1 MTWQDANNFCASQYG
16 TTLATITSEEEV
28 AELQNLINVD
38 SAPRFYIGLNDH
50 ESEGTWKWASGY
62 ECDAGNCAS
71 EGWLPWCDFNGIVA
85 PWSLGSVFGYNDDD
99 CGEIA
104 NANDV
109 WDWNCAESVYD
120 GDCSFAR
127 PFFCDKPAPPTF
139 FVNYGVGCNGLGVE
153 DMHGGGTGEYED
165 CVCDAFF
172 EGARAVTVAEAI
184 TGSVSFPE
192 SAVPE
197 LHSPKYLTFSCR
209 DEPSPDVCSDE
220 AGSDHR
226 WGVESGTALPSSGVP
241 ASSFVR
247 YDLFHTNN
255 EGERLN
261 GYLLCVPPEATSVP
275 TDAATSSHWVVA
287 GHPLDSVWISRDDEY
302 SEILPLV
309 ECVEDSSRTASI
321 SAGEGPQIAVTCCN
335 DDGSLLP
342 AEDDPQTPYWG
353 DQTFSE
359 AKGFCESLDGD
370 YRLCTRT
377 ELLSRK
383 FANEVMGN
391 KNGERYNWVSD
402 ECALSTEPEEPT
414 TYDGFEMIE
423 RHRNVADGYFSSG
436 ASSGIE
442 NADNPD
448 ANTYC
453 VIGALDSAD
462 YLQDGAHYEFKLIYK
477 YSDGSEDVLEWTQTS
492 WLTAGSITGADLSKI
507 VDSEANDDNRRF
519 RGLGRSNSGPTLLDG
534 NGNVP
539 YWWHAV
545 ASNRAHNGGIPAH
558 QSRIAY
564 SSELW
569 VRVPAADD
577 VECECPSPS
586 PAPAVSAHYLARG
599 KADTNKLP
607 NDPEVVFYCEND
619 EESEAAYAST
629 RATIAAINPYLIGVR
644 CCNDDGEGWSPATVS
659 ESLPTACSDE
669 DFEHAATFAE
679 ANQMCTDN
687 GYRLCTLQEMLS
699 GMTEDTGCYYNH
711 VYNWVSDACQL
722 SSAASAAVS
731 APYSG
736 SGGGSNAAAAA
747 SSGGFIPLV
756 VGASIGVLVIAGIV
770 AFAVLMKRK
779 RSGNKKEAEMAKA
792 AHVPE
797 ASPASADGVETI

>member
-28 AELQNLINVD
+28 AEIQNLVNAD

-62 ECDAGNCAS
+62 ECDGGNCAS

-85 PWSLGSVFGYNDDD
+85 PWSMGSQFDYNDDD

-104 NANDV
+104 NVNDV
-109 WDWNCAESVYD
+109 RDWGDWPCAESSSVYD

-127 PFFCDKPAPPTF
+127 PFFCDKPAPPTEESSTF
-139 FVNYGVGCNGLGVE
+139 FVNYGLGCNGLGVE

-184 TGSVSFPE
+184 SGSVSFPE

-247 YDLFHTNN
+247 YDLYHTNN

-309 ECVEDSSRTASI
+309 ECVEDSSLVASI

-342 AEDDPQTPYWG
+342 ADDLSPPYWHE
-353 DQTFSE
+353 QTFSE

-414 TYDGFEMIE
+414 
-423 RHRNVADGYFSSG
+423 S
-436 ASSGIE
+436 
-442 NADNPD
+442 
-448 ANTYC
+448 
-453 VIGALDSAD
+453 
-462 YLQDGAHYEFKLIYK
+462 HY
-477 YSDGSEDVLEWTQTS
+477 V
-492 WLTAGSITGADLSKI
+492 
-507 VDSEANDDNRRF
+507 
-519 RGLGRSNSGPTLLDG
+519 
-534 NGNVP
+534 
-539 YWWHAV
+539 
-545 ASNRAHNGGIPAH
+545 
-558 QSRIAY
+558 
-564 SSELW
+564 
-569 VRVPAADD
+569 
-577 VECECPSPS
+577 
-586 PAPAVSAHYLARG
+586 ARG
-599 KADTNKLP
+599 KPTSGQFEDDTE
-607 NDPEVVFYCEND
+607 DGEVVFYCED
-619 EESEAAYAST
+619 DDAYQAAYLST
-629 RATIAAINPYLIGVR
+629 RSTIVAIDARMIGVS
-644 CCNDDGEGWSPATVS
+644 CCNDDGEGWRPAMVS
-659 ESLPTACSDE
+659 DSLQTDCYDA
-669 DFEHAATFAE
+669 DFDHAATFAE
-679 ANQMCTDN
+679 AEAMCTAN

-699 GMTEDTGCYYNH
+699 GMTEGTGCYYNH
-711 VYNWVSDACQL
+711 VYNWVSDACESTT
-722 SSAASAAVS
+722 SSSSGHHALANERQEMDSLDTEG
-731 APYSG
+731 AP
-736 SGGGSNAAAAA
+736 NAAAG
-747 SSGGFIPLV
+747 SFEDSLPMV
-756 VGASIGVLVIAGIV
+756 VGAAAGIVVIAGIV
-770 AFAVLMKRK
+770 ALVVVSKKRK
-779 RSGNKKEAEMAKA
+779 RAGKKKETGMPPKHQIPEVSASVDNVGA
-792 AHVPE
+792 A
-797 ASPASADGVETI
+797 ASEDGGDTL